1 MQISPARVP
10 LVTVVVTVHRRLN
23 FLRDALHSVFAQT
36 FQDFEV
42 IIADDSGASAAR
54 AIAAPFVDGG
64 RVRYIAN
71 PETRGIARSLQG
83 ALEAARGRYAA
94 ILNDDDLWEPEFL
107 GRLVPALEGDVRRI
121 LAFSDHWI
129 MNDQGDLDREATD
142 RNTAQ
147 YKRADL
153 REGDLAAPD
162 RFVLQHN
169 GVPLAMAAIFR
180 VSALD
185 LRRLVPEVAG
195 AYDFWISALLAATG
209 GAFYYVP
216 ARLTRY
222 RVHSSMETA
231 RRSPD
236 KGACTMFILRS
247 LIEQGSFP
255 QLKDHLE
262 SRLATSTVAV
272 GRDRLYFDHA
282 SEARN
287 LFLAAFR
294 LSPGWRPLAGAFL
307 SVLPL
312 PVRRAMGVSRA

>member
-1 MQISPARVP
+1 MQISAGGAP
-10 LVTVVVTVHRRLN
+10 LVTIVVTVHKRLT
-23 FLRDALHSVFAQT
+23 FLREALQSVFDQT

-42 IIADDSGASAAR
+42 VIADDSGTSAAR
-54 AIAAPFVDGG
+54 AIAAPFVDGE

-71 PETRGIARSLQG
+71 PESRGIARSLRG
-83 ALEAARGRYAA
+83 ALETARGRFAA

-107 GRLVPALEGDVRRI
+107 SRLVPALEGDARRVV
-121 LAFSDHWI
+121 AFSDHWI
-129 MNDQGDLDREATD
+129 MNDRGELDREATD

-147 YKRADL
+147 YRRAGL
-153 REGDLAAPD
+153 REGELQAPD
-162 RFVLQHN
+162 RFVLEYN

-180 VSALD
+180 ISALD

-195 AYDFWISALLAATG
+195 AYDLWISALLAATG

-222 RVHSSMETA
+222 RVHSGMETA

-236 KGACTMFILRS
+236 KGTCTMFILRS
-247 LIEQGSFP
+247 LIEQGAFP

-262 SRLATSTVAV
+262 SRLATSVVAV
-272 GRDRLYFDHA
+272 GRDRLYFDQA
-282 SEARN
+282 SEARD
-287 LFLAAFR
+287 LFLSAFR

-312 PVRRAMGVSRA
+312 PVRRAIGVSRA